1 METIMDFPGGSE
13 GKSICLQYG
22 RPGFDPWVR
31 KIPCRRKWQPTPV
44 LLPGKSHGQRSL
56 VGYSP
61 WGHKE
66 TRLSDFTFTFSTNEV
81 ATIPFPIYIPCL
93 PQPLICFQKIFA
105 HIVGHTVFNNW
116 TILSSILSSS
126 HLLNIKI
133 LRAGVGFYIVSL
145 INHRT
150 KNIDRCRKSTWKSFL
165 MIMWFICIAIQM
177 IQEAL

>member
-1 METIMDFPGGSE
+1 MAQRVKASAYNVGDPGSIPGSGRSPAGE
-13 GKSICLQYG
+13 NGSPLQYSCLENPMDRG
-22 RPGFDPWVR
+22 AWWATVR
-31 KIPCRRKWQPTPV
+31 GVT
-44 LLPGKSHGQRSL
+44 KSR
-56 VGYSP
+56 
-61 WGHKE
+61 

-81 ATIPFPIYIPCL
+81 ATFPFPIYIPCL

-133 LRAGVGFYIVSL
+133 LRAGVDFYIVSL